1 LFHKSNLGRNQK
13 LAAGAGQKMDDAER
27 NSYQIKDI
35 RFGGSMRRILLQSE
49 NGPCPLLAFCNVL
62 LLQNQMQISQDV
74 RHIAFSELVQ
84 IVSNMLFD
92 INAKHCTD
100 DDRGAN
106 IRQSL
111 EECIEILPKLNV
123 GLDINCRFSGPRDF
137 EFTKELAVFDLLD
150 ISLFHGWVISEQDRH
165 AYPVVSPLTYNHLV
179 ERLITYEDIQARV
192 LDGTL
197 SLDEDA
203 PAESAPKPAADSEN
217 AQTGKDGADTS
228 PAADPL
234 AHLRCPSP
242 STGVARLP
250 SAQEVRK
257 ILEEGTILKQ
267 FHDRTQTQLSY
278 EGLLALHEVITER
291 QLAVYFRNN
300 HFSTV
305 MKHQGELF
313 LLCTDIGFANSEVVW
328 EKFDEVDGD
337 TFYCNAEFQE
347 STGEDAA
354 ANPEVEP
361 TPALGPDGEP
371 ELTQEEMDQQLAA
384 MMQHEEIQQQQQE
397 EQLQQQLMQQ
407 QMMQEMMQQQ
417 QQQQQQQQ
425 IQQQQRQQ
433 QQRQQQERPPQRQSA
448 PQTAAV
454 QEKKKGKK
462 SCIVQ

>member
-1 LFHKSNLGRNQK
+1 MG
-13 LAAGAGQKMDDAER
+13 DAER

-35 RFGGSMRRILLQSE
+35 RFGESMRRILLQSE

-62 LLQNQMQISQDV
+62 LLQNQLKISQDV
-74 RHIAFSELVQ
+74 RYIAFEELVQ

-111 EECIEILPKLNV
+111 EECIEILPRLNV

-150 ISLFHGWVISEQDRH
+150 ISLFHGWVISEQDRS

-179 ERLITYEDIQARV
+179 ERLIIYEDIQARV
-192 LDGTL
+192 LDGTI
-197 SLDEDA
+197 SLDEETLKA
-203 PAESAPKPAADSEN
+203 PAPATEAPASESKGED
-217 AQTGKDGADTS
+217 DTS

-250 SAQEVRK
+250 SGEEVRR

-267 FHDRTQTQLSY
+267 FHDRTRTQLSY

-305 MKHQGELF
+305 LKHHGDLY
-313 LLCTDIGFANSEVVW
+313 LLCTDIGFSSSEVVW

-337 TFYCNAEFQE
+337 TIYCNADFQE
-347 STGEDAA
+347 TTGEE
-354 ANPEVEP
+354 ANVGRDVAPEAM
-361 TPALGPDGEP
+361 PALGPDGEP

-384 MMQHEEIQQQQQE
+384 MLQHEEMQQQQQME
-397 EQLQQQLMQQ
+397 EQQRERQRQIQQQILVQQ
-407 QMMQEMMQQQ
+407 MMQQQ
-417 QQQQQQQQ
+417 QQQQQ
-425 IQQQQRQQ
+425 
-433 QQRQQQERPPQRQSA
+433 
-448 PQTAAV
+448 
-454 QEKKKGKK
+454 
-462 SCIVQ
+462 

>member
-1 LFHKSNLGRNQK
+1 
-13 LAAGAGQKMDDAER
+13 MVDAER

-35 RFGGSMRRILLQSE
+35 RFGGSTRRILLQSE

-62 LLQNQMQISQDV
+62 LLQNQLKISPDL
-74 RHIAFSELVQ
+74 RYIAFDQLVQ
-84 IVSNMLFD
+84 MVSNMLFD

-111 EECIEILPKLNV
+111 EECIDILPRLNV

-150 ISLFHGWVISEQDRH
+150 ISLFHGWVISEQDRK
-165 AYPVVSPLTYNHLV
+165 AYPIVSPLTYNHLV
-179 ERLITYEDIQARV
+179 ERLIIYEDIQARV
-192 LDGTL
+192 LDGTI
-197 SLDEDA
+197 SLDDDGHAVGAAA
-203 PAESAPKPAADSEN
+203 PVEKSEN
-217 AQTGKDGADTS
+217 PKADGAEADTS

-242 STGVARLP
+242 TTGVMRAPR
-250 SAQEVRK
+250 ADEVRK
-257 ILEEGTILKQ
+257 ILDEGIILKQ

-278 EGLLALHEVITER
+278 EGLLALHEVISER

-305 MKHQGELF
+305 MKHNGDLF
-313 LLCTDIGFANSEVVW
+313 LLCTDIGFASSEVVW

-337 TFYCNAEFQE
+337 TIYCTAEFRE
-347 STGEDAA
+347 LTNVDEAPVVPETG
-354 ANPEVEP
+354 PG
-361 TPALGPDGEP
+361 TTLGPDGEP

-397 EQLQQQLMQQ
+397 EQQLQQQMLQE
-407 QMMQEMMQQQ
+407 QMMQQMLMQQQ
-417 QQQQQQQQ
+417 QQQQQQRQQ
-425 IQQQQRQQ
+425 PRQQQQRQQ
-433 QQRQQQERPPQRQSA
+433 QQPPQRRSA
-448 PQTAAV
+448 PEAQTQAPV
-454 QEKKKGKK
+454 KEKKKGKK
-462 SCIVQ
+462 SCAIQ